1 MREYWGLI
9 EALMTLGGVSLFVWW
24 QMRTLNRDVAAREKR
39 EAEAR
44 AKASADAETVAEA
57 RQAQSLSAGAKPGA
71 AS

>member
-39 EAEAR
+39 EAEAK
-44 AKASADAETVAEA
+44 AKTLADAQTVAEA
-57 RQAQSLSAGAKPGA
+57 RKAQALSGGSKPGA